1 MVKYTPIL
9 ETKHKNHR
17 YDKKMQQ
24 MMHILTDKKYWGGDR
39 TLTETGNSYKKFV
52 GDMVSAISKGRHIS
66 PKMDKAIKGIV
77 TRYVESTSPK
87 KTLEKEARIKRLHW
101 KIQEV
106 RSKIDTAKYSQ
117 DYTSSGHH
125 FLASIMSQVERTGKL
140 SPKQKDALNKM
151 YVKANKRIQKNGHN
165 RNG

>member
-1 MVKYTPIL
+1 
-9 ETKHKNHR
+9 
-17 YDKKMQQ
+17 MQQ

-39 TLTETGNSYKKFV
+39 TLTEKGNSYKKFV
-52 GDMVSAISKGRHIS
+52 SDMVSAISKGRNIS

-77 TRYVESTSPK
+77 TRYVENTSPK
-87 KTLEKEARIKRLHW
+87 KTLEKEARVRRIHW

-106 RSKIDTAKYSQ
+106 RSKVDEANYSRG
-117 DYTSSGHH
+117 YRSSGYH
-125 FLASIMSQVERTGKL
+125 FLASIMSQVERTGRL

>member
-1 MVKYTPIL
+1 M
-9 ETKHKNHR
+9 H
-17 YDKKMQQ
+17 DKKMQQ

-39 TLTETGNSYKKFV
+39 ALTEKGNSYKKFV
-52 GDMVSAISKGRHIS
+52 GDMVSAISKGRNIS
-66 PKMDKAIKGIV
+66 FKMDKAIKGIV

-87 KTLEKEARIKRLHW
+87 KTLEKEARIKRIHW

-106 RSKIDTAKYSQ
+106 RSKVDEANYRPNYRSNG
-117 DYTSSGHH
+117 YH
-125 FLASIMSQVERTGKL
+125 FLASIMSQVERTGRL